1 MKEIWK
7 YDGWIRVI
15 SVYSFVILILNLVWE
30 FLHMPLYTLYYTG
43 STSEI
48 IISALHCTGGD
59 LLIAMSALM
68 LVLLFTSNSWPDD
81 PKTYLKVA
89 IMTTILGIL
98 YTLFSEWL
106 NIEVRESWEYSEHM
120 PTVPIINIGLS
131 PFLQWIIIPVTSFL
145 FARYKLYHW

>member
-1 MKEIWK
+1 
-7 YDGWIRVI
+7 
-15 SVYSFVILILNLVWE
+15 
-30 FLHMPLYTLYYTG
+30 MPLYTLYYTG